1 MFPVVFDDG
10 SHKEICSRN
19 EILSPQSDGSASKPP
34 EVVEFFLMPVPPRN
48 NKADESGDCQ
58 RVTSMI
64 CGVPPVLFL
73 GLETILTIYLP

>member
-34 EVVEFFLMPVPPRN
+34 RSGGVFFDAGAATKQQGR
-48 NKADESGDCQ
+48 
-58 RVTSMI
+58 RV
-64 CGVPPVLFL
+64 G
-73 GLETILTIYLP
+73 